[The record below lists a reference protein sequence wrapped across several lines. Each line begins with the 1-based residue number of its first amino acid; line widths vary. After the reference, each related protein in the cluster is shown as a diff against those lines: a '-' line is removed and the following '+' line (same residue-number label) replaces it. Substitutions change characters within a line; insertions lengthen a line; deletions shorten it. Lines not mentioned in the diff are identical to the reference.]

1 MIECVVDVISRD
13 AIDSAGVPVFGFHA
27 AQKLRMSESS
37 RAYLIAN
44 SGIHFF

>member
-27 AQKLRMSESS
+27 AQKLRMGESA
-37 RAYLIAN
+37 RPHLIAN
-44 SGIHFF
+44 AGIHFF